1 MINFNPGTVYVYN
14 QDGTPTRCA
23 VYISNPDGTSTERLD
38 INECSIKCEDEINYI
53 SNDINP
59 IKFQINNTIEASFEA
74 TCRMFEEALLYISG
88 ARDVVIKCCPN
99 RKVAYLATHSKKRRT
114 RKKNIHRAIK
124 ILEELAEV
132 NND

>member
-14 QDGTPTRCA
+14 QDGTAIRLADVNDCSIDCECECEDEFT
-23 VYISNPDGTSTERLD
+23 YISN
-38 INECSIKCEDEINYI
+38 N
-53 SNDINP
+53 
-59 IKFQINNTIEASFEA
+59 INNIIEASFEA
-74 TCRMFEEALLYISG
+74 TCHMFEEALLYISG
-88 ARDVVIKCCPN
+88 ARDVVVKCCPN

>member
-23 VYISNPDGTSTERLD
+23 VYISNPDGTSTGRLD
-38 INECSIKCEDEINYI
+38 VNEYSIECEDEINYI

-59 IKFQINNTIEASFEA
+59 VKFQINNVIEASFEA

-99 RKVAYLATHSKKRRT
+99 RKVVYLATHSKKRRT

>member
-14 QDGTPTRCA
+14 QDGTA
-23 VYISNPDGTSTERLD
+23 IRLAD
-38 INECSIKCEDEINYI
+38 VNDCSIKCEDEINYI

-59 IKFQINNTIEASFEA
+59 IKFQINNTIEASFEVA
-74 TCRMFEEALLYISG
+74 CRMLEEALFYISG

-99 RKVAYLATHSKKRRT
+99 RKVVYLATHSKKRRT

-124 ILEELAEV
+124 ILEELA
-132 NND
+132 ND

>member
-14 QDGTPTRCA
+14 QDGTATRCA
-23 VYISNPDGTSTERLD
+23 VYISNPDGRSTERLD
-38 INECSIKCEDEINYI
+38 INECSIECEDEINYI
-53 SNDINP
+53 SNN
-59 IKFQINNTIEASFEA
+59 INNTIKASFEA

-88 ARDVVIKCCPN
+88 ARDIVIKCCPN

-114 RKKNIHRAIK
+114 RKKNMHRAIK

>member
-14 QDGTPTRCA
+14 QDGTPIRCA
-23 VYISNPDGTSTERLD
+23 VYISNQDGASTERLD
-38 INECSIKCEDEINYI
+38 INECSIKCEDELNYI
-53 SNDINP
+53 SNDIN
-59 IKFQINNTIEASFEA
+59 NAIEASFEA
-74 TCRMFEEALLYISG
+74 TCRMLKEALLYISG

-124 ILEELAEV
+124 ILEELSEV
-132 NND
+132 NDD

>member
-1 MINFNPGTVYVYN
+1 MINFGPG
-14 QDGTPTRCA
+14 A
-23 VYISNPDGTSTERLD
+23 LYISNPDGTSIGRLD
-38 INECSIKCEDEINYI
+38 VNNCSIECEDEFNYI
-53 SNDINP
+53 STDINS
-59 IKFQINNTIEASFEA
+59 TIEASFKVA
-74 TCRMFEEALLYISG
+74 CRMLEEALLYISG

-99 RKVAYLATHSKKRRT
+99 RKVVYLATHSKKRRT

>member
-14 QDGTPTRCA
+14 QDGTSIRFA
-23 VYISNPDGTSTERLD
+23 DVND
-38 INECSIKCEDEINYI
+38 CSIECEDEFNYI
-53 SNDINP
+53 SNDTNNTINT
-59 IKFQINNTIEASFEA
+59 NNTIEASFEA
-74 TCRMFEEALLYISG
+74 TCRMLKEALLYISG

-124 ILEELAEV
+124 ILEELA
-132 NND
+132 DD

>member
-1 MINFNPGTVYVYN
+1 MINFNPGNVYVYN
-14 QDGTPTRCA
+14 Q
-23 VYISNPDGTSTERLD
+23 DGTSTERLD
-38 INECSIKCEDEINYI
+38 INDCSIECEREDKFNYI
-53 SNDINP
+53 SNV
-59 IKFQINNTIEASFEA
+59 INNTIEASFEE

-99 RKVAYLATHSKKRRT
+99 RKVVYLATHSKKRRT

>member
-14 QDGTPTRCA
+14 QDGTA
-23 VYISNPDGTSTERLD
+23 IRLAD
-38 INECSIKCEDEINYI
+38 VNDCSIECECECEDEFNYI
-53 SNDINP
+53 SNDIN
-59 IKFQINNTIEASFEA
+59 NVIEASFEA

-99 RKVAYLATHSKKRRT
+99 RTVAYLATHSKKRRT

>member
-23 VYISNPDGTSTERLD
+23 VYISNPDGASTERLD
-38 INECSIKCEDEINYI
+38 INDCSIECECECEDEFNYI
-53 SNDINP
+53 SND
-59 IKFQINNTIEASFEA
+59 INNTIEASFEVA
-74 TCRMFEEALLYISG
+74 CRMFEEALLYISG

-99 RKVAYLATHSKKRRT
+99 RTVAYLATHSKKRRT

>member
-14 QDGTPTRCA
+14 QDGTA
-23 VYISNPDGTSTERLD
+23 IRLAD
-38 INECSIKCEDEINYI
+38 VNDCSIECECKCEDEFNYI
-53 SNDINP
+53 SNDIN
-59 IKFQINNTIEASFEA
+59 NAIEASFEA
-74 TCRMFEEALLYISG
+74 TCHMLKEALLYISG
-88 ARDVVIKCCPN
+88 ARDVVVKCCPN

>member
-14 QDGTPTRCA
+14 QDGTPIRFA
-23 VYISNPDGTSTERLD
+23 DVND
-38 INECSIKCEDEINYI
+38 CSIECEDEINYI

-59 IKFQINNTIEASFEA
+59 VKFQINNMIEASFEA
-74 TCRMFEEALLYISG
+74 TCRMLEEALLYISG
-88 ARDVVIKCCPN
+88 ARDIVIKCCPN

-132 NND
+132 NNE

>member
-14 QDGTPTRCA
+14 QDRTPTRCA
-23 VYISNPDGTSTERLD
+23 IYIS
-38 INECSIKCEDEINYI
+38 K
-53 SNDINP
+53 
-59 IKFQINNTIEASFEA
+59 SFEA
-74 TCRMFEEALLYISG
+74 TCHMFEEALLYISG

-124 ILEELAEV
+124 ILEELAEI

>member
-14 QDGTPTRCA
+14 QDGTA
-23 VYISNPDGTSTERLD
+23 IRLAD
-38 INECSIKCEDEINYI
+38 VNDCSIECECECEDEFNYI
-53 SNDINP
+53 SNDIDP
-59 IKFQINNTIEASFEA
+59 VKFQINNIIEASFEA
-74 TCRMFEEALLYISG
+74 TCHMFEEALLYISG
-88 ARDVVIKCCPN
+88 ARDVVVKCCPN
-99 RKVAYLATHSKKRRT
+99 RKVAYLATHSNKRRT